1 MNWADIQRTNEDYK
15 DDSFDDDDQHS
26 TILSEFR
33 WISQFPKEK
42 TIMVEIT
49 KAFSPDVWIILI
61 SSVLAMLLLFYVANE
76 LFLKIG
82 FKQNETD
89 YLDMLPFR

>member
-1 MNWADIQRTNEDYK
+1 MNWADIQRRNEGRK
-15 DDSFDDDDQHS
+15 DESFYDDDQHS

-42 TIMVEIT
+42 TIMVEIS
-49 KAFSPDVWIILI
+49 KAFSLDVWTILI
-61 SSVLAMLLLFYVANE
+61 FSVLAMLLLFYVANE

-82 FKQNETD
+82 FKPDETD

>member
-1 MNWADIQRTNEDYK
+1 MLSYGLAPV
-15 DDSFDDDDQHS
+15 SFMEAAQVRS
-26 TILSEFR
+26 TMFLSEYR

-42 TIMVEIT
+42 TLLVEMT
-49 KAFSPDVWIILI
+49 TAFSLDVWSILI
-61 SSVLAMLLLFYVANE
+61 FSALAMLLLFYFTNE

-82 FKQNETD
+82 FKPAETD